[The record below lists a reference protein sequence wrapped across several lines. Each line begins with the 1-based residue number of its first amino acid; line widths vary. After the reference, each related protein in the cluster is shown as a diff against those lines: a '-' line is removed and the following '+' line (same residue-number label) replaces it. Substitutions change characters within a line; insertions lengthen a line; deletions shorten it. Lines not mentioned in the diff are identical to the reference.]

1 MLNFA
6 SKTVEC
12 LRTRMDRTASK
23 LPEYQIVM
31 AMDGIGST
39 LDPQPMAEIGDVTRI
54 THRGALTAY
63 VGVDPRSNE
72 SGKKQPKSVPIT
84 KKGSP
89 QLRKTLFQIM
99 DGLIKRSPA
108 DNSVYTFMENSVLR
122 ASPTLFT

>member
-1 MLNFA
+1 
-6 SKTVEC
+6 
-12 LRTRMDRTASK
+12 
-23 LPEYQIVM
+23 M